1 MMRLLLVLFF
11 CCSLYSCS
19 EGVPKGVMPQ
29 KKMQAVL
36 WDMMNTGEFLNTYV
50 LYKDT
55 ATDKNAES
63 QKWYNKVYK
72 MHAITKADFDKS
84 YDYYTAHPA
93 LMKEILDSLA
103 KKPQPVVKPIV
114 LPDDDS
120 LKKKSDSIS
129 QKKPFIPSRLDSLRK
144 RKKLRK
150 LRVD

>member
-1 MMRLLLVLFF
+1 MRLLLILFF
-11 CCSLYSCS
+11 CFSLYSCADDI
-19 EGVPKGVMPQ
+19 PKDIMPQ

-55 ATDKNAES
+55 ATNKNAES

-84 YDYYTAHPA
+84 YDYYTSHPA
-93 LMKEILDSLA
+93 LIKEILDSLA
-103 KKPQPVVKPIV
+103 KKPQPVIKPVK
-114 LPDDDS
+114 LSAADS
-120 LKKKSDSIS
+120 LRKRNDSITAAKNS
-129 QKKPFIPSRLDSLRK
+129 TPYRLDSLRK
-144 RKKLRK
+144 SKKPKK